1 MEKMIDGVK
10 VKNLRTIPDDR
21 GRLMEILRN
30 DDEIYQKFGQVYMT
44 TVYPGVVK
52 AWHYHKI
59 QSDNI
64 VVLSGMA
71 KIALYDARENS
82 PTYKTANEFYMGIHN
97 PILLHVPPYIYH
109 GFENITDSEI
119 LILNIPDEVY
129 NYENPDEHRVDPF
142 NNDIP
147 VKWKANFGR

>member
-1 MEKMIDGVK
+1 MDLIEGVV
-10 VKNLRTIPDDR
+10 VKNLIPILDER
-21 GRLMEILRN
+21 GYLQECFRSDWEIF
-30 DDEIYQKFGQVYMT
+30 EKFGQAYIT
-44 TVYPGVVK
+44 TAFPNVVK

-64 VVLSGMA
+64 IVLSGMA
-71 KIALYDARENS
+71 KIALYDARESS

-97 PILLHVPPYIYH
+97 PLLLHVPPYVYH